1 MSSQRSKM
9 NEYKSPSKIIG
20 IQFSILSPEEI
31 RKNSVVEV
39 TTRDTYIN
47 NKPVIGGLF
56 DPRMGVL
63 EPGLICPTD
72 GLTYIDTPGYFGHIE
87 LARPVFFIQ
96 HLKEIM
102 KIARCVCFKCSKLL
116 VNKKQHKHIHSM
128 TPESRWDYVSAISSN
143 KIKRCGDSTEDG
155 CGCRQPDKIKLEGFE
170 KIFAIWENI
179 ETEDENAT
187 KESKKINM
195 RLTPEILLKIFK
207 RISDE
212 DVDFMGFNPT
222 WSRPDWMICQVLP
235 VPPPAVRPSVKHD
248 AQQRSEDDLTHIY
261 SNIIKTNTDLHNKIK
276 ENAQVNV
283 IEGLTTVLQYYVAM
297 IVNNKVKGTV
307 PMAQRSGR
315 PLQCISGRL
324 NSKNGRIRGNL
335 MGKRVDFSARSVI
348 TGDPNLSIKQLGVPM
363 KIAKNLTKPITVN
376 DRNRDFLL
384 KLIQNGPDVY
394 PGAKILER
402 KNGEHIS
409 LRYVDRNSIRLEN
422 GDVVHRHM
430 MDGDAV
436 LFNRQ
441 PSLHRMSMMCHIVK
455 IMKVGDTFRMNVG
468 DTKPYNADEIL

>member
-1 MSSQRSKM
+1 MSSFNNKM
-9 NEYKSPSKIIG
+9 NESKIASSKIIG
-20 IQFSILSPEEI
+20 VQFSLLSPDEI

-39 TTRDTYIN
+39 TSRDTYIN

-87 LARPVFFIQ
+87 MARPVFFIQ

-102 KIARCVCFKCSKLL
+102 KISRCICFKCSKLL
-116 VNKKQHKHIHSM
+116 LNKAQHKHIS
-128 TPESRWDYVSAISSN
+128 EKSAEDRWDYVSALAA
-143 KIKRCGDSTEDG
+143 KIKRCGQETEDG
-155 CGCRQPDKIKLEGFE
+155 CGCKQPDKIKLEGMSTLY
-170 KIFAIWENI
+170 AIWENM
-179 ETEDENAT
+179 ETT
-187 KESKKINM
+187 QESDNKKVNIK
-195 RLTPEILLKIFK
+195 LTPELVLKIFK

-212 DVDFMGFNPT
+212 DVHFMGFNPL

-261 SNIIKTNTDLHNKIK
+261 SNIIKTNTDLFNKLR
-276 ENAQVNV
+276 ENAQPNI
-283 IEGLTTVLQYYVAM
+283 IEGLTTVLQYFVAM
-297 IVNNKVKGTV
+297 IVNNKVKGAV

-315 PLQCISGRL
+315 PLQCIMGRL

-348 TGDPNLSIKQLGVPM
+348 TGDPNLSIKQLGVPR
-363 KIAKNLTKPITVN
+363 KIAMNITKPITVN
-376 DRNRDFLL
+376 DLNRDFLL

-402 KNGEHIS
+402 RNGEHIS
-409 LRYVDRNSIRLEN
+409 LRYVDRGSIRIEN
-422 GDVVHRHM
+422 GDIVHRHM

-455 IMKVGDTFRMNVG
+455 VMERGDTFRMNVAV
-468 DTKPYNADEIL
+468 TKPYNADKKIAA